1 MPRSVKRPV
10 ATSALAALVAAAL
23 VAGCGSDDEGADT
36 GAASIVPA
44 SAPVY
49 FDVAVKPEGGAK
61 EDAEAALGT
70 ILKTDDP
77 GTAIVDQIEQQA
89 SQDDADFDYARDIEP
104 WLGETFSVFL
114 TTIGADSS
122 DSEGA
127 FAFETSDP
135 EKALEFFKSAE
146 DATGE
151 TKEYE
156 GIEYEFDTD
165 GDVLGRV
172 DDFIVGGDE
181 ASFKAAVDAADEDS
195 LAETDQFTDGV
206 DGLSSDRLATL
217 YVGPQE
223 FLDAL
228 PEAEL
233 SSDERD
239 LVEKS
244 LGDAAKEPVLGEM
257 TASATDLTMELSAGG
272 GEVETAP
279 SALLPELPG
288 ASWLGIGLADI
299 GAAVEQSVENVGEA
313 GASEGLDA
321 ETIRSQ
327 LQSQFGIDL
336 DKDVINALGD
346 AALFVEG
353 ATVEE
358 VSGGLVIQSKD
369 PSGSAELINKV
380 QGLISQQVSPKEA
393 RVQPL
398 ASPGGDQGFQIVDPS
413 GEVPQPIQVVQR
425 DDKIVVGYGR
435 QGVAQALAG
444 GETLAANPAFSAAQD
459 AIGDLGV
466 DAFLSFAPVFQLAEA
481 AGAAQDPDYQQA
493 KPYLGSLSFLA
504 SGSGTE
510 DDRATL
516 RVIVGL
522 QE

>member
-1 MPRSVKRPV
+1 MPRSVKRPL
-10 ATSALAALVAAAL
+10 AIPTFAALAAAAL
-23 VAGCGSDDEGADT
+23 IAGCGGDDGGADT

-49 FDVAVKPEGGAK
+49 FDVVVKPEGGAK
-61 EDAEAALGT
+61 EGAEAALGT

-77 GTAIVDQIEQQA
+77 GTAIVDQIERQA
-89 SQDDADFDYARDIEP
+89 ARDGVDFDYARDVEP

-156 GIEYEFDTD
+156 GVEYEFDAD

-181 ASFKAAVDAADEDS
+181 ASFKAAVDATDEDS

-239 LVEKS
+239 VLEKS

-299 GAAVEQSVENVGEA
+299 GAAVERSVENIGEA

-327 LQSQFGIDL
+327 LQSRFGIDL

-398 ASPGGDQGFQIVDPS
+398 ASAGGDQGFQIVDPG
-413 GEVPQPIQVVQR
+413 GETPQPIQVVQH
-425 DDKIVVGYGR
+425 DDKIVIGYGR
-435 QGVAQALAG
+435 QSVAQALAG
-444 GETLAANPAFSAAQD
+444 GDTLAANPAFTAAQD

-466 DAFLSFAPVFQLAEA
+466 DAFLSLAPVFRLAEA
-481 AGAAQDPDYQQA
+481 AGAAQDPDYRQA
-493 KPYLGSLSFLA
+493 KPYLDSLSFLA

-516 RVIVGL
+516 RMIVGL